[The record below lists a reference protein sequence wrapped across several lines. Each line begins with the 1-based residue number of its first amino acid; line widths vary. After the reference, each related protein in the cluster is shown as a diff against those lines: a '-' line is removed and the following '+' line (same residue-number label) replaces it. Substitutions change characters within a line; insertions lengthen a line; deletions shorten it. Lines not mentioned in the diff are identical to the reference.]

1 LTVVQAQSL
10 RGYDFNRGGP
20 LERVKRY
27 VPVVIPVFMGAL
39 RKANNMAM
47 ALEARGFGISATPT
61 SYIDYPI
68 RARDRVAFATLIG
81 LGLVYFLIYY
91 SGYGTISVK

>member
-1 LTVVQAQSL
+1 VQAQSL

-20 LERVKRY
+20 IERVRRY
-27 VPVVIPVFMGAL
+27 VPVMIPVFMGAL

-47 ALEARGFGISATPT
+47 ALEARGFGLSAAPT

-68 RARDRVAFATLIG
+68 RPRDRVAFALLLVIG
-81 LGLVYFLIYY
+81 AAQFLIYY
-91 SGYGTISVK
+91 TGYGAIRIK

>member
-1 LTVVQAQSL
+1 VQAQSL

-20 LERVKRY
+20 LERAKRY

-47 ALEARGFGISATPT
+47 ALEARGFGISAAPT
-61 SYIDYPI
+61 SYIDYPVL
-68 RARDRVAFATLIG
+68 ARDRIAFGALIT
-81 LGLVYFLIYY
+81 LGLIYFLIYY
-91 SGYGTISVK
+91 FGYGTITAK